1 MYNKAELQLN
11 HLLLIHAHSKISFNP
26 LSFKVLQY
34 KLSDNT
40 NYRFNNSKSSL
51 VICYNQVLLY
61 LYKTELKW
69 SQMMARLTN
78 LTSDFS
84 LRKTNGRMILLACWI
99 LSLSYLLFALSS
111 TPLWNKQKK
120 FLHRFIL
127 QFITLYM
134 FRLEPQVSFELW
146 LILSS
151 INNSYST
158 NKTDVSSIIQGKRK
172 IF

>member
-1 MYNKAELQLN
+1 MYNKTELQLN
-11 HLLLIHAHSKISFNP
+11 HLLLIHAHSKINFNP

-40 NYRFNNSKSSL
+40 NYRFNNSKWSL
-51 VICYNQVLLY
+51 VICYNHVLLY

-69 SQMMARLTN
+69 SQMMVRLTN

-111 TPLWNKQKK
+111 TPLWNKQKS
-120 FLHRFIL
+120 FYTDLFFSSLHCTCLDLNYRSHL
-127 QFITLYM
+127 NYDLYSH
-134 FRLEPQVSFELW
+134 Q
-146 LILSS
+146 
-151 INNSYST
+151 
-158 NKTDVSSIIQGKRK
+158 
-172 IF
+172 